1 MRTQKPWFGLVQLR
15 ELEVPL
21 FIPGSNGGVDAIFP
35 HQATSQETYRGYV
48 EELRRLDNALSR
60 F

>member
-1 MRTQKPWFGLVQLR
+1 MVWSGAIER
-15 ELEVPL
+15 LEVPL